1 MSENGLTSFI
11 ASFIAGRGAL
21 KLEAFD
27 KDVQKKLAAVD
38 EENHGELSIRL
49 AEERQELAQRYEIRR
64 WLTDAAARAGQISLV
79 THAAKFTH
87 GDSKSS
93 SVLFHTEG
101 SGESC
106 YLSSSKLNQPA
117 IDAVG
122 NAAVLD
128 VAKFLQ
134 TECDGDS
141 LVASLQRGDY
151 SALKMFAESE
161 EQLAL
166 WIEGFQQALSNK
178 SPSSHKLAK
187 QIYFPIGNG
196 QYHLISPLFPS
207 SLAHALHERIVAARF
222 SDETKAANQA
232 RKEGLWHEVPLVY
245 YPNTAVMNI
254 GGTKPQNIS
263 YLNSVRG
270 GRVWLLPCSP
280 PQFKHIEKR
289 PIHLKNIFQRHG
301 SFHFLMQNNS
311 YQLKQYLLSVQDVA
325 NTVDIRNR
333 RKELVDDIIVQLFA
347 VVEGIQREEWQG
359 WTAHEECE
367 LKRAQQL
374 WLDPYRCRDDE
385 EFKFEREGGD
395 WKKEVADDF
404 ALWLNLHLRAEA
416 LNMGITERI
425 EWRTEPLFK
434 KYIREF
440 EWSLAEKL

>member
-11 ASFIAGRGAL
+11 ASFIEGRGTN

-27 KDVQKKLAAVD
+27 KDAQKKLAVVSEA
-38 EENHGELSIRL
+38 EKGALEISL
-49 AEERQELAQRYEIRR
+49 AEERRALELRYETRR

-79 THAAKFTH
+79 THAAKYTH

-93 SVLFHTEG
+93 SVLIHAEN
-101 SGESC
+101 SESPV
-106 YLSSSKLNQPA
+106 YLSSATLTQPA

-151 SALKMFAESE
+151 SALQGFAENA

-166 WIEGFQQALSNK
+166 WVEGFQQALSNK

-187 QIYFPIGNG
+187 QVYFPVGDG
-196 QYHLISPLFPS
+196 KYHLISPLFPS
-207 SLAHALHERIVAARF
+207 SLAHALHQRIVDARF
-222 SDETKAANQA
+222 SDETKVANQA
-232 RKEGLWHEVPLVY
+232 RKEGEWHEAPITY
-245 YPNTAVMNI
+245 YLNTAVMNV

-280 PQFKHIEKR
+280 PQFKPIEKP
-289 PIHLKNIFQRHG
+289 PIHLKSIFQKSG
-301 SFHFLMQNNS
+301 PFHFVAKNNAH
-311 YQLKQYLLSVQDVA
+311 QLQQYLRSKLDCDS
-325 NTVDIRNR
+325 TLEIRER
-333 RKELVDDIIVQLFA
+333 RQELVEDIIVQLFT

-359 WTAHEECE
+359 WTLDKNCE

-374 WLDPYRCRDDE
+374 WLDPYRCRVDDD
-385 EFKFEREGGD
+385 FKLEREGGD
-395 WKKEVADDF
+395 WKKAVADDF
-404 ALWLNLHLRAEA
+404 TLWLNLQLHDEA
-416 LNMGITERI
+416 LELGMVERM
-425 EWRTEPLFK
+425 EWRTQPLFN

>member
-38 EENHGELSIRL
+38 EVKQGELSIRL

-106 YLSSSKLNQPA
+106 YLSSSTLNQPA

-187 QIYFPIGNG
+187 QIYFPIGSG

-359 WTAHEECE
+359 WTAHKECE

-404 ALWLNLHLRAEA
+404 ALWLNLQLRVEA

>member
-1 MSENGLTSFI
+1 MDGLSKRI
-11 ASFIAGRGAL
+11 AEYI
-21 KLEAFD
+21 D
-27 KDVQKKLAAVD
+27 KKGNLDKHNSLT
-38 EENHGELSIRL
+38 
-49 AEERQELAQRYEIRR
+49 EIEKMCFYRT
-64 WLTDAAARAGQISLV
+64 WLTKKSNESFNAKQFMTI
-79 THAAKFTH
+79 THAAKYTH

-93 SVLFHTEG
+93 SVFLAPTKFVKHEY
-101 SGESC
+101 
-106 YLSSSKLNQPA
+106 YLSTSSISCPEADFDGGANFMGIAGLLKLEVGGVSLLSA
-117 IDAVG
+117 IERSDY
-122 NAAVLD
+122 
-128 VAKFLQ
+128 
-134 TECDGDS
+134 S
-141 LVASLQRGDY
+141 SLQY
-151 SALKMFAESE
+151 FAENDQQLSE
-161 EQLAL
+161 
-166 WIEGFQQALSNK
+166 WVSGFKRIFDLRQ
-178 SPSSHKLAK
+178 PSSHQLAK
-187 QIYFPIGNG
+187 QIYFPIGND

-232 RKEGLWHEVPLVY
+232 RKEGLWHETPLVY

-280 PQFKHIEKR
+280 PQFKRIEKR

-301 SFHFLMQNNS
+301 LFHFLMQKNS
-311 YQLKQYLLSVQDVA
+311 YQLKRYLLSVQDVA

-347 VVEGIQREEWQG
+347 VVEGIQREDWQG
-359 WTAHEECE
+359 WTSHEECE

-404 ALWLNLHLRAEA
+404 ALWLNLQLRAEA

>member
-38 EENHGELSIRL
+38 EVKQGELSIRL

-93 SVLFHTEG
+93 SVLFHVEG

-106 YLSSSKLNQPA
+106 YLSSSTLIQPA

-166 WIEGFQQALSNK
+166 WVEGFQQALSNK

-187 QIYFPIGNG
+187 QIYFPIGND

-280 PQFKHIEKR
+280 PQFKRIEKR

-301 SFHFLMQNNS
+301 PFHPLAQNSS
-311 YQLKQYLLSVQDVA
+311 YKLKQYLLSVQDVA

-333 RKELVDDIIVQLFA
+333 RKEMVDDIIMQLFT
-347 VVEGIQREEWQG
+347 VVDGIQREEWQG

-404 ALWLNLHLRAEA
+404 ALWLNLQLRTEA

>member
-38 EENHGELSIRL
+38 EVKQGELSIRL

-106 YLSSSKLNQPA
+106 YLSSSTLNQPA

-187 QIYFPIGNG
+187 QIYFPIGND

-404 ALWLNLHLRAEA
+404 ALWRNLQLRAEA

>member
-38 EENHGELSIRL
+38 EVKQGELSIRL

-106 YLSSSKLNQPA
+106 YLSSSTLNQPA

-187 QIYFPIGNG
+187 QIYFPTGNG

-404 ALWLNLHLRAEA
+404 ALWLNLQLRAEA